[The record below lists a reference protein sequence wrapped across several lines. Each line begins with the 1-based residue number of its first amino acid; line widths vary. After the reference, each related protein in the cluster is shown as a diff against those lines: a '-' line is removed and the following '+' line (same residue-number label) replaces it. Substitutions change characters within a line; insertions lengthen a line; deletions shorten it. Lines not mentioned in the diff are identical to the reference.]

1 MASSTAS
8 VVIAKFQGRYPDC
21 SSADAQVI
29 LSDVIKEIYTRMQ
42 VRNKEVTLNVTD
54 GTREYALDV
63 DITSIQAVIYKPSSD
78 ETGWVVLEATNLDK
92 EDALNPYWRTDL
104 SEDAPY
110 KYYITSAVDTDT
122 AKAMIG
128 FIHIPD
134 TTTSA
139 GYPIVAIQ
147 CTHYAALTTSE
158 TMPSNLLN
166 DHVLMYGM
174 CYYFAIDRGLEDKEI
189 GKWYKLYEN
198 EIAKNTNHLRG
209 LSGDDD
215 PTVIYSPVYTL
226 TQSV

>member
-1 MASSTAS
+1 MASTAT
-8 VVIAKFQGRYPDC
+8 VVIAKFNNRFPDC
-21 SSADAQVI
+21 SSADAQVL

-63 DITSIQAVIYKPSSD
+63 DITAIQAVIYKPSSD
-78 ETGWVVLEATNLDK
+78 ESEWVILEATNTDK
-92 EDALNPYWRTDL
+92 EDAINPYWRTDL
-104 SEDAPY
+104 TEDDPT
-110 KYYITSAVDTDT
+110 KYYVTSATDTDT
-122 AKAMIG
+122 AKNVIG

-166 DHVLMYGM
+166 DNVLTYGM
-174 CYYFAIDRGLEDKEI
+174 RYYYAIEKGMDDKEI
-189 GKWYKLYEN
+189 SKWRTLYED
-198 EIAKNTNHLRG
+198 EIAKNTNHLRN

-215 PTVIYSPVYTL
+215 PTIIYSPVYTL